1 MRHAIA
7 SPHPACLRRS
17 SMCSHACLGKCQ
29 LSITQI
35 NSQSPACSQ
44 QHFSAATPQA
54 IVSAGPQSS
63 GSLARKYLFSRHCIP
78 GHSCACAAHA
88 ASSILKSNSPAWQ
101 NTFCRG
107 TASVHPWPLIHLPQS
122 HVLSSTARHAPVVV
136 EYPRYPISSISNILD
151 IRYPRYPISSISNIL
166 NIQYPRSIFLSLQQQ
181 PTCRGS

>member
-7 SPHPACLRRS
+7 SPHPACRRRS

-44 QHFSAATPQA
+44 QHFSAAAPQA

-88 ASSILKSNSPAWQ
+88 ASSVLKSNSPAWQ
-101 NTFCRG
+101 NIFCRG
-107 TASVHPWPLIHLPQS
+107 TASVATH
-122 HVLSSTARHAPVVV
+122 SSTAVTCPFANRPACAG
-136 EYPRYPISSISNILD
+136 RRRISSITNILGVFFFPCNTPPN
-151 IRYPRYPISSISNIL
+151 RH
-166 NIQYPRSIFLSLQQQ
+166 FLLRAGLLVKYDSRCGLTTWFN
-181 PTCRGS
+181 PCICP